1 MSSSTR
7 FLASTLLVGSMVLPL
22 SASAATYLNART
34 LVISEPSTE
43 NLYLS
48 GTDVTLAV
56 PVEGDVIA
64 AGGTVTL
71 AGDVDGDAT
80 LAGGTVSVDRRVTG
94 DVRIVGAQVV
104 ATGAIDGDLAV
115 AAGSVTAST
124 SARDMRIIAG
134 TVRVTGSGGD
144 VTIYGADIQL
154 SGVFDGDIEILA
166 SDRLTVAEGTVV
178 NGSLRYDAPQQVV
191 IPASATISEGVVYT
205 GSSSFLP
212 TVEQAKTFA
221 IAGASVLFVVRILAV
236 LIAAS
241 LLAGLFPV
249 FSQMVADKT
258 LAHTPGRFALLAL
271 LGFAVLFATPVLILL
286 LLISFVGIG
295 VAFPLLAGYLLLL
308 MIGYLYAGVITGAA
322 LGRGLMKRTTVTW
335 RLALLGMLALS
346 LIGTVPAIGSLVVF
360 VLFLASLGAITA
372 IAYRH
377 AFGSMAESYADTPV
391 E

>member
-1 MSSSTR
+1 MIRGMSSR
-7 FLASTLLVGSMVLPL
+7 PQFLASILLIGGMLLPL
-22 SASAATYLNART
+22 SASAATYVNART

-48 GTDVTLAV
+48 GTDVTVAA
-56 PVEGDVIA
+56 PVQGDVIA

-71 AGDVDGDAT
+71 AGDVDGDAM
-80 LAGGTVSVDRRVTG
+80 LAGGTVAVDRGVTG

-104 ATGAIDGDLAV
+104 ATGAIEGDLSI

-124 SARDMRIIAG
+124 TARDMRIIAG
-134 TVRVTGSGGD
+134 SVRVMGSGGD

-191 IPASATISEGVVYT
+191 IPASAVVSEGVVYT

-241 LLAGLFPV
+241 LLAGLFPI
-249 FSQMVADKT
+249 FSQMVANKT
-258 LAHTPGRFALLAL
+258 LAYTPGRFALFAL

-286 LLISFVGIG
+286 LLVSFVGMG
-295 VAFPLLAGYLLLL
+295 VALPLLAGYLLLL
-308 MIGYLYAGVITGAA
+308 MIGYLYAGIITGAA

-335 RLALLGMLALS
+335 KLALLGMLALC
-346 LIGTVPAIGSLVVF
+346 LIGTVPVVGSLIVF
-360 VLFLASLGAITA
+360 ILFLASVGAITA
-372 IAYRH
+372 IAYRY
-377 AFGSMAESYADTPV
+377 AFGDTSEAPV